1 MPPGEVFTRL
11 LLPVVEEII
20 TMFRQMV
27 DDITQKKYD
36 YLDYKSSQFAAD
48 YAEFRRG
55 SASLLAQIRGTLEQG
70 FHDVWETPQAFYF
83 LGR

>member
-1 MPPGEVFTRL
+1 
-11 LLPVVEEII
+11 
-20 TMFRQMV
+20 MFRQMV

-36 YLDYKSSQFAAD
+36 YLDYKSSQFCSD